1 MLVAMI
7 AAAVLAQAPAES
19 ATTGAA
25 TAPVAAKATEAAP
38 EKPKDKKICVVEQQM
53 GSHFK
58 KKICATA
65 DEWDRR
71 REKDAKNMSRV
82 TGEQ

>member
-19 ATTGAA
+19 ATTTA
-25 TAPVAAKATEAAP
+25 TVSKATEAAA

>member
-7 AAAVLAQAPAES
+7 AAAVLAQAPAETET
-19 ATTGAA
+19 TTGA
-25 TAPVAAKATEAAP
+25 TTAAKSTEAAAD
-38 EKPKDKKICVVEQQM
+38 KPKDKKICVVEQQM